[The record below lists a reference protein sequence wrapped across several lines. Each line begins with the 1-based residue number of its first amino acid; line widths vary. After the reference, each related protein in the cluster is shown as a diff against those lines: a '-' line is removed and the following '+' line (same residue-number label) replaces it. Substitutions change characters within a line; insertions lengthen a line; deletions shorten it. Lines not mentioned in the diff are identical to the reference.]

1 MTSVATSEPGT
12 LSALF
17 EPGTA
22 RAERRLVEHARLRP
36 GDAVLVLGAG
46 TGSGL
51 RAAGE
56 LVPRGVAIGVDPSAE
71 ALRGC
76 AARCPELVGDG
87 RVRLR
92 PGTAEHT
99 GLDDSCVDVAISTDT
114 VHLWPDIAAGF
125 AELHRVLRPGG
136 SLLLSVRRSRLRCKP
151 LDLRLLARNAGF
163 AEVIMRLG
171 SLRPFSARRF
181 ELLARKPGVGAS

>member
-1 MTSVATSEPGT
+1 MNSVATSEPGT

-17 EPGTA
+17 EPRTA

-46 TGSGL
+46 TGTGL

-56 LVPRGVAIGVDPSAE
+56 LVPRGVAIGVDPSPE

-76 AARCPELVGDG
+76 AARCPELVSDG
-87 RVRLR
+87 QVRLR
-92 PGTAEHT
+92 PGTAERT
-99 GLDDSCVDVAISTDT
+99 GLGDRCVDVAISTDT

-151 LDLRLLARNAGF
+151 LDLRLLASNAGF

-181 ELLARKPGVGAS
+181 ELLARKP